1 MQYEAE
7 AIPGVE
13 RFAMAE
19 LRRKLGAAIS
29 EIHLMRPGFL
39 RFYYGG
45 PAQRLAA
52 LRSVTAIYRIH
63 DFDVPRPKALLGH
76 RHFARLMRILG
87 ETAAAFPAPPL
98 TLGIGA
104 AGSHSSVMRRLL
116 TELADALDLQSA
128 EDGKGDLFMRL
139 LRQHQS
145 GGWQVLVRSTP
156 QPLSKRAYRR
166 VDVPGALNA
175 AVAFMLAE
183 ASPLPDSAT
192 ALNLCS
198 GSSTILIELGLTR
211 ARPRLI
217 AIDSS
222 AGMLAA
228 GRTNA
233 EAAGLGD
240 RIQHIR
246 ADATRAPL
254 PPRSAHALYA
264 DLPFGHYIGS
274 HSANIEL
281 YPRLLEEASRLAR
294 PDARFALLTHEVNL
308 MRRTLQHSS
317 WNVLSETRI
326 DLKGLHPRLF
336 VLNQNLNTI

>member
-1 MQYEAE
+1 M
-7 AIPGVE
+7 
-13 RFAMAE
+13 
-19 LRRKLGAAIS
+19 LGAAIG
-29 EIHLMRPGFL
+29 EIHFMRPGFL
-39 RFYYGG
+39 RFRFDG
-45 PAQRLAA
+45 PPQRLAV
-52 LRSVTAIYRIH
+52 LRSVTAVYRIH

-76 RHFARLMRILG
+76 RHFTRLLRILG

-116 TELADALDLQSA
+116 TELANALDLQSA

-139 LRQHQS
+139 LRQRQS
-145 GGWQVLVRSTP
+145 GGWQVLVRTTP

-183 ASPLPDSAT
+183 ACPLPESAT

-198 GSSTILIELGLTR
+198 GSSTILIELGLTQ

-217 AIDSS
+217 AVDSS
-222 AGMLAA
+222 AEMLAA
-228 GRTNA
+228 GLTNA
-233 EAAGLGD
+233 EAAGLGK

-254 PPRSAHALYA
+254 PSRSADVIYA
-264 DLPFGHYIGS
+264 DLPFGHHIGS
-274 HSANIEL
+274 HSDNVEL
-281 YPRLLEEASRLAR
+281 YPQLLEEASRLAH

-308 MRRTLQHSS
+308 MHRSLQHSS
-317 WNVLSETRI
+317 WKLLSETRI

-336 VLNQNLNTI
+336 VLNQNLNRI